1 MVIRSSA
8 ARDVDQLLKD
18 LQGTS
23 AVRREA
29 ALARLRV
36 LGSRA
41 LARLERLLRDGDEDA
56 RATAIRVLDGMEE
69 PRVIDLALGA
79 LGDASEAV
87 RTNAVLALRPW
98 VTREAGTRV
107 MEGLVACAL
116 TDQAVAVRDAARD
129 ALALLPRDIIEP
141 LLEQALLDQPTLEQP
156 VPPAADDP
164 PQDAAGVEAWLVA
177 HPRAPLSALHAVIT
191 RLRSAEG
198 RADGE
203 MSRIQ
208 HQVARGAVHAVLAAR
223 ASAVALYDLRETFDA
238 ATTPL
243 PLNYLLA
250 MTTIGDAACLESLGK
265 AWAATPSSETWW
277 RDRLSEAAGT
287 IASRLK
293 LTRRHAAVKRAE
305 AKWPGFLRSQKS
317 PDTRSR

>member
-1 MVIRSSA
+1 VVIRSSA

-56 RATAIRVLDGMEE
+56 RATALRVLDGMED
-69 PRVIDLALGA
+69 PRVIDLALAA
-79 LGDASEAV
+79 LGDASQTV

-116 TDQAVAVRDAARD
+116 TDQTVAVRDAARD
-129 ALALLPRDIIEP
+129 ALALLPREII
-141 LLEQALLDQPTLEQP
+141 QPILEQP
-156 VPPAADDP
+156 VPPAADELP
-164 PQDAAGVEAWLVA
+164 EDAGAVEAGHVA
-177 HPRAPLSALHAVIT
+177 HPQAPLSALHALIT
-191 RLRSAEG
+191 RMHAAEQRTEG
-198 RADGE
+198 DMARL
-203 MSRIQ
+203 Q
-208 HQVARGAVHAVLAAR
+208 HLVARGAVHAVLASR
-223 ASAVALYDLRETFDA
+223 TSPVALYDLRETFDA

-243 PLNYLLA
+243 PLNYLMA
-250 MTTIGDAACLESLGK
+250 ITTIGDAACLESLGK

-277 RDRLSEAAGT
+277 RDRLSEAAAA
-287 IASRLK
+287 IAARLK
-293 LTRRHAAVKRAE
+293 LTKRHAARKRVDT
-305 AKWPGFLRSQKS
+305 KWPGFMALRK
-317 PDTRSR
+317 PAANRAR

>member
-29 ALARLRV
+29 AVARLRV

-41 LARLERLLRDGDEDA
+41 LARLERLLREGDEDA
-56 RATAIRVLDGMEE
+56 RAVALRVLDGMEE

-79 LGDASEAV
+79 LSDASAAV

-116 TDQAVAVRDAARD
+116 TDQDAAVRDAARD
-129 ALALLPRDIIEP
+129 ALALLPRDIV
-141 LLEQALLDQPTLEQP
+141 QPILEQP
-156 VPPAADDP
+156 APPAADELP
-164 PQDAAGVEAWLVA
+164 EDAAAVEAWLVA
-177 HPRAPLSALHAVIT
+177 HPQAPLSALHALIT
-191 RLRSAEG
+191 RLR
-198 RADGE
+198 ADEQRTAGD
-203 MSRIQ
+203 MARLQ
-208 HQVARGAVHAVLAAR
+208 HLVARGAVHAVLASR
-223 ASAVALYDLRETFDA
+223 TSAVALYDLRETFDA

-243 PLNYLLA
+243 PLNYLMA

-277 RDRLSEAAGT
+277 RERLSEAAGT
-287 IASRLK
+287 IAARLK
-293 LTRRHAAVKRAE
+293 LTKRHAAMKRVE
-305 AKWPGFLRSQKS
+305 ARWPGLLAARKVSAH
-317 PDTRSR
+317 R

>member
-1 MVIRSSA
+1 VVIRSSA

-56 RATAIRVLDGMEE
+56 RATALRVLDGIEE

-79 LGDASEAV
+79 LSDASAAV

-129 ALALLPRDIIEP
+129 ALALLPPDII
-141 LLEQALLDQPTLEQP
+141 QPILEQP
-156 VPPAADDP
+156 VPPAADEP
-164 PQDAAGVEAWLVA
+164 PQDAAAVEAWLVT
-177 HPRAPLSALHAVIT
+177 HPQAPLSALHAVIT
-191 RLRSAEG
+191 GLRAAEA
-198 RADGE
+198 RADGD
-203 MSRIQ
+203 MSRLQ
-208 HQVARGAVHAVLAAR
+208 HLVARGAVHAVLASR
-223 ASAVALYDLRETFDA
+223 GSAVALYDLRETFDA
-238 ATTPL
+238 AATPL
-243 PLNYLLA
+243 PLNYLNA
-250 MTTIGDAACLESLGK
+250 ITTIGDASCVESLAR
-265 AWAATPSSETWW
+265 AWSATPVSEAWW
-277 RDRLSEAAGT
+277 RDRLSEAAGA
-287 IASRLK
+287 IAARLK
-293 LTRRHAAVKRAE
+293 LTKRHTAMKRVDAR
-305 AKWPGFLRSQKS
+305 WPGFLAARKASGH
-317 PDTRSR
+317 R